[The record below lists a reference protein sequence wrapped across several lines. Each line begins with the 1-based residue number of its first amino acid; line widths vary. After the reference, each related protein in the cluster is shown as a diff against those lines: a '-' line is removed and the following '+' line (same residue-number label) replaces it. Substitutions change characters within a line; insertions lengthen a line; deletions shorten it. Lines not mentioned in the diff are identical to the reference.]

1 MPRWGMDRRSL
12 KELKML
18 IKSLMAEPR
27 RSIFQILDDEVKST
41 EEIYI
46 ELGARGLSIPQS
58 TLYYHLST
66 LRDLGIIEMAG
77 YKEEGG
83 GAPKKLWR
91 LKVKKIGI
99 NLISGEL
106 YKD

>member
-46 ELGARGLSIPQS
+46 ELEARGLSIPQS